1 MAQNIELGIQNRYN
15 NFSLFLS
22 IVKDMQINTR

>member
-15 NFSLFLS
+15 SFSLFLS